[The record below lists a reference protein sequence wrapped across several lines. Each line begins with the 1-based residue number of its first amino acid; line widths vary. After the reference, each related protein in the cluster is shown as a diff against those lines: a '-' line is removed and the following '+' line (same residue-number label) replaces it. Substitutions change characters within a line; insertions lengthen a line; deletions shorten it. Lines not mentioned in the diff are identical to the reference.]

1 VVGVAVTIPIT
12 ASMVFGQRATYTGS
26 VQFASGNYIFS
37 ERTNSLYF
45 YNGFSVYTG
54 PLQIS
59 ANIPVIIQQTP
70 GVSYSDTGEITYIGT
85 QNSEVKRRGHGERL
99 LLPDTTHS
107 QEVGMGDLVLRLDLQ
122 LLEEKKVLP
131 SMSFIGSFKAPIADV
146 DQGFGT
152 GEADYGAG
160 ISLNKVF
167 SRNLVLAEMIYWVL
181 GDPPELE
188 LKNLVDYIVAIGR
201 PIANNKLSIF
211 VSFSGSSEIV
221 NDVEPPSQVG
231 VGLGYQFSSGS
242 NLNGSISIGV
252 TDSAPDFSVSFGWG
266 IGL

>member
-1 VVGVAVTIPIT
+1 MVGVAVTIPTT

-26 VQFASGNYIFS
+26 VQFASGNYVFS

-45 YNGFSVYTG
+45 FNGLSVYTG

-59 ANIPVIIQQTP
+59 ANIPVIIQNIP
-70 GVSYSDTGEITYIGT
+70 GVSYSDT
-85 QNSEVKRRGHGERL
+85 SERL
-99 LLPDTTHS
+99 LLPDTTYS

-131 SMSFIGSFKAPIADV
+131 SVSLIGDFKAPLADV

-152 GEADYGAG
+152 GKADYGAG
-160 ISLNKVF
+160 ISLSKVF
-167 SRNLVLAEMIYWVL
+167 SRNLVLAEMTYWVL
-181 GDPPELE
+181 GDLPELE
-188 LKNLVDYIVAIGR
+188 LKNPVGYSVAIGR
-201 PIANNKLSIF
+201 PIASGKLSVL

-221 NDVEPPSQVG
+221 NDVEPPAQVG
-231 VGLGYQFSSGS
+231 IGLNHRFSSGPS
-242 NLNGSISIGV
+242 LNGGISIGV
-252 TDSAPDFSVSFGWG
+252 TESAPDFSVSFGWS

>member
-1 VVGVAVTIPIT
+1 VVTIPTT
-12 ASMVFGQRATYTGS
+12 ASMVFGQKVTYIGS

-37 ERTNSLYF
+37 KRTNSLYF
-45 YNGFSVYTG
+45 FNGLSVYTG
-54 PLQIS
+54 PLHIS
-59 ANIPVIIQQTP
+59 ANIPVIIQNTP
-70 GVSYSDTGEITYIGT
+70 GVSYSDT
-85 QNSEVKRRGHGERL
+85 SER
-99 LLPDTTHS
+99 PDTT
-107 QEVGMGDLVLRLDLQ
+107 QYQKVGLGHLVLRVDLQ
-122 LLEEKKVLP
+122 LLEARKILP
-131 SMSFIGSFKAPIADV
+131 SVSLIGDFKAPFADV

-160 ISLNKVF
+160 ISLSRAF
-167 SRNLVLAEMIYWVL
+167 SKNLVLAEIIYWVL
-181 GDPPELE
+181 GDLPELE

-221 NDVEPPSQVG
+221 NDVEPPAQVG
-231 VGLGYQFSSGS
+231 IGLNHRFSSGP

-252 TDSAPDFSVSFGWG
+252 TESAPDFSVSFGWS

>member
-1 VVGVAVTIPIT
+1 MVGVAVTIPIT
-12 ASMVFGQRATYTGS
+12 ASIVFGQRATYTGS
-26 VQFASGNYIFS
+26 VQLASGNYIIS

-45 YNGFSVYTG
+45 FNGFSVYTG

-59 ANIPVIIQQTP
+59 ANIPVIIQNTP
-70 GVSYSDTGEITYIGT
+70 GVSYSDT
-85 QNSEVKRRGHGERL
+85 SERL

-107 QEVGMGDLVLRLDLQ
+107 QQVGMGDLVLRLDLQ

-131 SMSFIGSFKAPIADV
+131 SMSFIGSFKVPIADV
-146 DQGFGT
+146 DQGLGT

>member
-1 VVGVAVTIPIT
+1 VIGVAVTIPIT

-45 YNGFSVYTG
+45 FNGFSVYTG

-59 ANIPVIIQQTP
+59 ANIPVIIQNTP
-70 GVSYSDTGEITYIGT
+70 GVSYSDT
-85 QNSEVKRRGHGERL
+85 SERL

-107 QEVGMGDLVLRLDLQ
+107 QQVGMGDLVLRLDLQ

-131 SMSFIGSFKAPIADV
+131 SMSFIGSFKVPIADV
-146 DQGFGT
+146 DQGLGT

-231 VGLGYQFSSGS
+231 VGLGYQFSSRS